1 MSNNC
6 SYLIK
11 SDEKFSYLN
20 DNDNDNDNDNEN
32 KNIEPFF
39 KGGKGDQ
46 GPKGDIGLQGPKG
59 NDLLFDSNY
68 FDKFNNKLLFKLDSI
83 NSWTDPNFFDTTNNK
98 LSLKVN
104 SIIERSQTL
113 EPIFGNPLYLWEG
126 YNSIFRDT
134 SEIFS
139 KLEIV
144 GNTYFDPENYT
155 ILYQNSRYM
164 IGIANTTKT
173 FDTPIHYLRIKLPID
188 PKNHNSIFIQTK
200 TRDTWSSINMFIC
213 NPITKTPDI
222 KIQCR
227 SNNHN
232 GSGTHGN
239 SSFLGPNNQIAH
251 IGYNE
256 WLQFCVPK
264 EFIDKYKTFTNE
276 IIVSVNASI
285 QNTDNKFWISGIA
298 SCPNPYG
305 LCTLSS
311 TDLGAPTNGGFNV
324 SLNSGSWNN
333 EAIVHFDSGK
343 DYLDIRIPIATTNKP
358 VYIVHIDHGS
368 TWFGSN
374 PRIYVPEYS
383 CTKYWYLS
391 PTTIGKFGMS
401 IKGRG
406 VYREPRGIYLPSEV
420 VNKGVIRDHNGA
432 LQLKIR
438 VNMVQTMHALHT
450 RGWYSEQAEPL

>member
-1 MSNNC
+1 MSNNY

-11 SDEKFSYLN
+11 SDKKFTYLN
-20 DNDNDNDNDNEN
+20 DN

-39 KGGKGDQ
+39 KGSKGN
-46 GPKGDIGLQGPKG
+46 KGPKG
-59 NDLLFDSNY
+59 NIGPRGPKGNELLFDSNF
-68 FDKFNNKLLFKLDSI
+68 FDISNNKLLFKLNSI
-83 NSWTDPNFFDTTNNK
+83 NSWTDPNFFDISNNK

-113 EPIFGNPLYLWEG
+113 EPIFENPLYLWEG
-126 YNSIFRDT
+126 YNPIFKDT

-139 KLEIV
+139 RLEIV

-155 ILYQNSRYM
+155 IIYQNSRYM
-164 IGIANTTKT
+164 IGVVNTTKT
-173 FDTPIHYLRIKLPID
+173 FNIPVHYLRIKLPIN
-188 PKNHNSIFIQTK
+188 PNTHNSIFIQTK

-213 NPITKTPDI
+213 NPISKNPDV

-227 SNNHN
+227 TNNHN
-232 GSGTHGN
+232 NSGTHGN

-251 IGYNE
+251 MGYNE
-256 WLQFCVPK
+256 WLQFCIPK
-264 EFIDKYKTFTNE
+264 EFIDKYKTSNNE
-276 IIVSVNASI
+276 IIISVNASL
-285 QNTDNKFWISGIA
+285 QNSDNKFWISGIA

-311 TDLGAPTNGGFNV
+311 IDLGGPTNGGD
-324 SLNSGSWNN
+324 SATLNSGSWND
-333 EAIVHFDSGK
+333 EAIVQFDVGK
-343 DYLDIRIPIATTNKP
+343 DYLDIRIPIASANKP
-358 VYIVHIDHGS
+358 VYIVHIDHGNS
-368 TWFGSN
+368 WSGSN

-406 VYREPRGIYLPSEV
+406 VYREPRGIYLHTDV
-420 VNKGVIRDHNGA
+420 VKKGAVRDHNGA

-438 VNMVQTMHALHT
+438 VNMIQAMHTMYT
-450 RGWYSEQAEPL
+450 RGWYSEQVEPL